1 MHMNSLFILLQA
13 QPQQPQGSSASMWIM
28 LLLIFV
34 VMWLFM
40 IRPQR
45 KQQKE
50 LEAFQNSLKKGDK
63 VVIGNSGI
71 FGEIAEVNDKT
82 ALVRVDGDTKLRVS
96 KQVLLLR
103 RRHGSRRG
111 RVQHSG
117 TQQHFFEYGP
127 GLGPLPDDRLP
138 ASPRRET
145 QPLSAGEGA
154 D

>member
-1 MHMNSLFILLQA
+1 MNTLFILLQA
-13 QPQQPQGSSASMWIM
+13 QPQQPQGGSMSMWIM

-96 KQVLLLR
+96 KQVLVRDTTDL
-103 RRHGSRRG
+103 
-111 RVQHSG
+111 
-117 TQQHFFEYGP
+117 QQ
-127 GLGPLPDDRLP
+127 
-138 ASPRRET
+138 
-145 QPLSAGEGA
+145 Q
-154 D
+154 

>member
-1 MHMNSLFILLQA
+1 MNTLFILLQA
-13 QPQQPQGSSASMWIM
+13 QPQQPQGGSMSMWIM

-50 LEAFQNSLKKGDK
+50 LETFQNSLKKGDK

-82 ALVRVDGDTKLRVS
+82 ALVRVDGDTKLRVA
-96 KQVLLLR
+96 KQVLVRDTTDL
-103 RRHGSRRG
+103 
-111 RVQHSG
+111 
-117 TQQHFFEYGP
+117 QQ
-127 GLGPLPDDRLP
+127 
-138 ASPRRET
+138 
-145 QPLSAGEGA
+145 Q
-154 D
+154 